1 MRKLLLSAIGA
12 CAIAMA
18 SAAQAVVPI
27 TITPNNPAN
36 PAGTVFITASG
47 VDGTISATLGH
58 VGIPSGDFEDLF
70 QFHVPV
76 LGTGSGSLTT
86 SVTLANYL
94 GALDTDLLQ
103 VYVNGVLA
111 NLTITDADG
120 NPCAPGD
127 RTTGTC
133 GANETWSLNNV
144 TLLPGALNTIDVIG
158 LSRGNGSYG
167 GNATFVP
174 TAVPEPAAWAL
185 MLVGFAGIGF
195 QLRRK
200 RNEGLAQLA

>member
-1 MRKLLLSAIGA
+1 MRKLLLSVLGA
-12 CAIAMA
+12 SALAMA

-36 PAGTVFITASG
+36 PAGTIFVTATG

-58 VGIPSGDFEDLF
+58 VGIPGGDFEDLF

-76 LGTGSGSLTT
+76 LGSGSGSLTT
-86 SVTLANYL
+86 SVTMQNYL

-111 NLTITDADG
+111 NLVLTDADG
-120 NPCAPGD
+120 NICTD
-127 RTTGTC
+127 RTVGTC

-167 GNATFVP
+167 GNATFTP
-174 TAVPEPAAWAL
+174 AAVPEPAAWAL

-200 RNEGLAQLA
+200 RTQG